1 MALVLAIVLV
11 VRVVLV
17 LVVLVVVVVRVVLE
31 VLVVLV
37 ALVALVVLVVLVRTS
52 STRSSHGATTSQYY
66 STTSIP
72 TSGGRLG
79 RVPARHV
86 GITWTFID
94 SRCMFFPNVF

>member
-17 LVVLVVVVVRVVLE
+17 VPVVVVVRVVLE

-79 RVPARHV
+79 RVPAHV